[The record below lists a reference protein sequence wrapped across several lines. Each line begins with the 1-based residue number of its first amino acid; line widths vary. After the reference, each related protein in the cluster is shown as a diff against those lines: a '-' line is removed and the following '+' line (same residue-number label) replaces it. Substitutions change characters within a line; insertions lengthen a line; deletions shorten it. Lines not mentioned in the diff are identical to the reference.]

1 MFRRILLP
9 SIVIVL
15 GWGFWIS
22 PDFKVIAAG
31 VAIFLFG
38 MLSLENGFKSFTG
51 GLLEGILQKSTDRL
65 WKSIGFGVVSTS
77 LMQSSSLV
85 SVITISFLSAGLIGL
100 EQGIGII
107 FGANLGTT
115 TGAWLIAGFGFKVK
129 ISAYAMPMLVFGTLL
144 IFQKPKLLKGAGY
157 ILAGLGFLLLG
168 IQYMKDGFEAFKS
181 TLDLTRYSL
190 PGLAGLLLYTLF
202 GVLAT
207 VIMQS
212 SHATLV
218 LTITALAGGQ
228 VSYGNALALAIGANI
243 GTTVTAIIGSFSA
256 NEEGKR
262 LAVAHLVFNLMT
274 GAVAIA
280 FIHPLMRVVDV
291 VSQWLGISATDYLLK
306 LAVFHSL
313 FNLIGIALM
322 LPWIGR
328 LVAWLKRL
336 IPARQPS
343 RQQPRYLLESS
354 IGFPDT
360 ATEAVRKETLHLWD
374 NTLDIIAHGLRLPR
388 DELLESGRPL
398 EELVARHPVDD
409 SFDFDRYYEI
419 KIKSIYSAII
429 AYISRAS
436 FGWEMEQ
443 SGEIHWLRRAA
454 QAMVDAIK
462 AVKHL
467 QKNLIRYGHS
477 PNVHIRHQYQQL
489 RIQVAKLLREL
500 EQLRQAVPEDM
511 PGVLVDQLKLDT
523 QLFYT
528 EMNRNIDEM
537 IRKQQITP
545 EMATSLMNDL
555 TYVHTIYQRL
565 VEVGET
571 LFVRQNRALSDA
583 EKSLQLDEAELK
595 PASDTA
601 QTEREGS

>member
-9 SIVIVL
+9 SIVIIL

-51 GLLEGILQKSTDRL
+51 GLLEGILQRSTDRL

-115 TGAWLIAGFGFKVK
+115 TGAWLIAAFGFKIK
-129 ISAYAMPMLVFGTLL
+129 ISAYAMPMLVFGMLL
-144 IFQKPKLLKGAGY
+144 IFQKPKSLKGIGY
-157 ILAGLGFLLLG
+157 ILAGMGFLLLG
-168 IQYMKDGFEAFKS
+168 IQYMKDGFDAFKS

-190 PGLAGLLLYTLF
+190 PGFGGLLLYSLF
-202 GVLAT
+202 GILAT

-218 LTITALAGGQ
+218 LTITALASGQ
-228 VSYGNALALAIGANI
+228 ISYDNALALAIGANI

-262 LAVAHLVFNLMT
+262 LALAHLVFNLIT

-280 FIHPLMRVVDV
+280 FIHPLLRMVDII
-291 VSQWLGISATDYLLK
+291 SHWLGIAADDFLLK

-313 FNLIGIALM
+313 FNLIGILLM

-328 LVAWLKRL
+328 LVAWLQKL

-388 DELLESGRPL
+388 KELLDSSLTL
-398 EELVARHPVDD
+398 EELVSRHPVDD
-409 SFDFDRYYEI
+409 LFDFDRYYEI
-419 KIKSIYSAII
+419 KIKSLYSAII

-443 SGEIHWLRRAA
+443 SGEIHWLRRAS

-467 QKNLIRYGHS
+467 QKNLLRYSRS
-477 PNVHIRHQYQQL
+477 PNLHIRRQYQQL

-500 EQLRQAVPEDM
+500 ENLRHAGPEDM
-511 PGVLVDQLKLDT
+511 PGVLIDHLKMET
-523 QLFYT
+523 RQFYIT
-528 EMNRNIDEM
+528 MNRNIDEM
-537 IRKQQITP
+537 IRQQQITP

-571 LFVRQNRALSDA
+571 LFVRQNPALSDA
-583 EKSLQLDEAELK
+583 EKSLQLDELELRE
-595 PASDTA
+595 A
-601 QTEREGS
+601 QTNSTDTGR

>member
-38 MLSLENGFKSFTG
+38 MLSLENGFKTFTG

-100 EQGIGII
+100 QQGIGIV

-115 TGAWLIAGFGFKVK
+115 TGAWLIAAFGFKVK
-129 ISAYAMPMLVFGTLL
+129 ISAYAMPMLVFGILL
-144 IFQKPKLLKGAGY
+144 IFQKPKSLKGIGY

-168 IQYMKDGFEAFKS
+168 IQYMKDGFDAFKS
-181 TLDLTRYSL
+181 TLDLTQYSL
-190 PGLAGLLLYTLF
+190 PGYPGLLLYTLF

-207 VIMQS
+207 VVMQS

-228 VSYGNALALAIGANI
+228 ISYDNALALAIGANI
-243 GTTVTAIIGSFSA
+243 GTTITAIIGSFSA

-262 LAVAHLVFNLMT
+262 LAGAHLVFNLVT

-280 FIHPLMRVVDV
+280 FIHPLLRVVDTL
-291 VSQWLGISATDYLLK
+291 SQWLGIAADDYLLK
-306 LAVFHSL
+306 LALFHSL
-313 FNLIGIALM
+313 FNLIGILLM

-328 LVAWLKRL
+328 LVAWLQKI
-336 IPARQPS
+336 IPTRQPS

-360 ATEAVRKETLHLWD
+360 ATEAVRKETLHLWE

-388 DELLESGRPL
+388 KELLDSSLSL
-398 EELVARHPVDD
+398 EELVSQHPVND

-419 KIKSIYSAII
+419 KIKSLYSAII

-443 SGEIHWLRRAA
+443 SGEIHWLRRAS

-467 QKNLIRYGHS
+467 QKNLIRYSRS
-477 PNVHIRHQYQQL
+477 PNLHIRRQYQQL
-489 RIQVAKLLREL
+489 RIQVARLLRDL
-500 EQLRQAVPEDM
+500 ERLRQAGPEDM
-511 PGVLVDQLKLDT
+511 PGVLVDQLKMDT

-537 IRKQQITP
+537 IRQQQITP

-583 EKSLQLDEAELK
+583 EKSLQLDEVELK
-595 PASDTA
+595 AAHDLQHRHPEAN
-601 QTEREGS
+601 

>member
-31 VAIFLFG
+31 VALFLFG

>member
-65 WKSIGFGVVSTS
+65 WKSIGFGAVSTS

-144 IFQKPKLLKGAGY
+144 IFQKPKLFKGAGY

-228 VSYGNALALAIGANI
+228 VSYDNALALAIGANI

-262 LAVAHLVFNLMT
+262 LAVAHLVFNLLT

-313 FNLIGIALM
+313 FNLIGIVLM

-409 SFDFDRYYEI
+409 SFDFDRYYDI

-537 IRKQQITP
+537 IRQQQITP

-601 QTEREGS
+601 QTYREGS

>member
-9 SIVIVL
+9 SIVLIL

-115 TGAWLIAGFGFKVK
+115 TGAWLIAAFGFKVK
-129 ISAYAMPMLVFGTLL
+129 ISAYALPMLVFGTLL
-144 IFQKPKLLKGAGY
+144 IFQKPKPLKGIGY
-157 ILAGLGFLLLG
+157 ILAGMGFLLLG
-168 IQYMKDGFEAFKS
+168 IQYMKDGFDAFKS

-190 PGLAGLLLYTLF
+190 PGFAGLLLYTLF
-202 GVLAT
+202 GIIAT

-218 LTITALAGGQ
+218 LTITALASGQ
-228 VSYGNALALAIGANI
+228 ISYDNALALAIGANI

-262 LAVAHLVFNLMT
+262 LAVAHLVFNLLT
-274 GAVAIA
+274 GVVAIA
-280 FIHPLMRVVDV
+280 FIHPMLAAVDAI
-291 VSQWLGISATDYLLK
+291 SRWIGIASDDFLLK

-313 FNLIGIALM
+313 FNLIGILLM
-322 LPWIGR
+322 LPWIQW
-328 LVAWLKRL
+328 LVTWLQRL
-336 IPARQPS
+336 IPTRQPS

-388 DELLESGRPL
+388 KELLDSSLPLDELVS
-398 EELVARHPVDD
+398 RHPVDD
-409 SFDFDRYYEI
+409 NFDFDNYYEI
-419 KIKSIYSAII
+419 RIKSLYSAII

-443 SGEIHWLRRAA
+443 SGEIHWLRRAS

-467 QKNLIRYGHS
+467 QKNLLRYSRS
-477 PNVHIRHQYQQL
+477 PNLHIRRQYQQL

-500 EQLRQAVPEDM
+500 ERLRHAGPEDM
-511 PGVLVDQLKLDT
+511 PALLVDQLKMDT
-523 QLFYT
+523 RLFHT
-528 EMNRNIDEM
+528 AMNRNIDEM

-545 EMATSLMNDL
+545 EMATSLLNDL
-555 TYVHTIYQRL
+555 AYVHTIHQRL

-595 PASDTA
+595 EMHDSHHR
-601 QTEREGS
+601 QKEVS